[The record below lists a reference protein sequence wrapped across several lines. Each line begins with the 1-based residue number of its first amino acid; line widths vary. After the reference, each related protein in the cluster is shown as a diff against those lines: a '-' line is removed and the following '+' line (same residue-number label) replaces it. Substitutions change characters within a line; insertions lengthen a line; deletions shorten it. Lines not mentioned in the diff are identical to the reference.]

1 MKKLFHAIYVYLR
14 QTDLWLWTLCLG
26 LSCVGLIMLAGIA
39 HSELISKVGPRKVL
53 VQLIATGLGCIAALI
68 LSKFDYHTLTKLWKL
83 HVPASYLLVLLTF
96 FVGHGTAM
104 RQNDKSWLYVPGT
117 SFTIQPT
124 EFLKISFILILAYH
138 LSIVHDQL
146 NRPQNL
152 LAVCAHGA
160 VPILLIHFQG
170 DDGTAIVFAG
180 IFICMVFAAGLS
192 WKYIIWAFGSLVVLT
207 PAAWFFILNED
218 QKQRIRILFR
228 PEMQDKLGDYYQQ
241 YQAKL
246 AIGSG
251 KIWGKGIFADTHTP
265 VPEAHNDF
273 IFAFIGESLGFVGC
287 LAVIVLLILLSTRLL
302 SCAQHSQDMEG
313 RLICIG
319 IFAMI
324 SVQAIINIGMCL
336 SLLPVIG
343 ITLPLVSNGGTS
355 VLSTYMSI
363 GLALSVH
370 IHTTKN
376 LFSE

>member
-1 MKKLFHAIYVYLR
+1 MKKLFHAVYVYLR
-14 QTDLWLWTLCLG
+14 QTDLWLWTLCLVLSGIG
-26 LSCVGLIMLAGIA
+26 LVMLAGISY
-39 HSELISKVGPRKVL
+39 SELISKVGPRKVL
-53 VQLIATGLGCIAALI
+53 IQFAATGMGCVAALI

-83 HVPASYLLVLLTF
+83 HVPAAYFLVVLTF
-96 FVGHGTAM
+96 FIGHGTAM
-104 RQNDKSWLYVPGT
+104 RPNDKSWFYIPGT
-117 SFTIQPT
+117 SVTVQPT
-124 EFLKISFILILAYH
+124 EFFKISFILILAYH

-146 NRPQNL
+146 NRPQTL

-160 VPILLIHFQG
+160 APVLLIHFQG

-180 IFICMVFAAGLS
+180 IFICMVFAAGLD
-192 WKYIIWAFGSLVVLT
+192 WKYIASAVGSLVVIA
-207 PAAWFFILNED
+207 PAFWFFILNPD

-251 KIWGKGIFADTHTP
+251 QVWGKGIFVDTHTP
-265 VPEAHNDF
+265 VPEAQNDF

-287 LAVIVLLILLSTRLL
+287 LAVIVILILLCTRLL

-313 RLICIG
+313 RLICVG
-319 IFAMI
+319 IFAMV

-370 IHTTKN
+370 MHTTKN

>member
-1 MKKLFHAIYVYLR
+1 MKKLFHAVYVYLR
-14 QTDLWLWTLCLG
+14 QTDLWLWTLCLA
-26 LSCVGLIMLAGIA
+26 LSSIGLIMLAGISY
-39 HSELISKVGPRKVL
+39 SEMISKVGPRKVMI
-53 VQLIATGLGCIAALI
+53 QFIATGMGCVAALI
-68 LSKFDYHTLTKLWKL
+68 LSKIDYHLMTKLWKL
-83 HVPASYLLVLLTF
+83 HVPTAYFMVLLTF
-96 FVGHGTAM
+96 FIGHGTAM
-104 RQNDKSWLYVPGT
+104 RQNDKSWFYIPGT
-117 SFTIQPT
+117 SITVQPT

-152 LAVCAHGA
+152 LAICAHGA
-160 VPILLIHFQG
+160 APILLIHFQG

-192 WKYIIWAFGSLVVLT
+192 WKYVLWAVGSLVVLT

-228 PEMQDKLGDYYQQ
+228 PEIQDKLGDYYQQ

-251 KIWGKGIFADTHTP
+251 KVWGKGIFVDTHTP

-273 IFAFIGESLGFVGC
+273 IFAFIGESVGFVGC
-287 LAVIVLLILLSTRLL
+287 LAVLVLIILLCTRLL
-302 SCAQHSQDMEG
+302 SCAQHAQDSEG
-313 RLICIG
+313 RLICVG

-370 IHTTKN
+370 LHTTKN